1 MPVPWAIPI
10 GRLSRIQLRT
20 PVTEMAVNST
30 PIRKTA
36 PSATG
41 MEICCPSTRLKA
53 VKAVSEMAQP
63 MAIGSL
69 AQSPISSEPK
79 PATRQVATNTAPGKT
94 RLAEHAGHHDH
105 RIDHGEEGGE
115 PRQHLLAHVA
125 APLADHEVAIERA
138 AGGLSS
144 RRRPLSATAPS
155 ISFILFVWLMADSFL
170 HP

>member
-1 MPVPWAIPI
+1 
-10 GRLSRIQLRT
+10 
-20 PVTEMAVNST
+20 
-30 PIRKTA
+30 
-36 PSATG
+36 

-115 PRQHLLAHVA
+115 PASTSWRTLL
-125 APLADHEVAIERA
+125 PRSLIMEVAIERA

-144 RRRPLSATAPS
+144 AAAPLSATAPS